1 MTIKDLIM
9 KMSNDVTICVY
20 SHSKL
25 MYLYYGY
32 AVNLPFKYL
41 EKRVISLSALNDD
54 VIIAVN

>member
-1 MTIKDLIM
+1 MIIKDLIM

-25 MYLYYGY
+25 MCLYYGY
-32 AVNLPFKYL
+32 VANVPFKYL

-54 VIIAVN
+54 IFINVN